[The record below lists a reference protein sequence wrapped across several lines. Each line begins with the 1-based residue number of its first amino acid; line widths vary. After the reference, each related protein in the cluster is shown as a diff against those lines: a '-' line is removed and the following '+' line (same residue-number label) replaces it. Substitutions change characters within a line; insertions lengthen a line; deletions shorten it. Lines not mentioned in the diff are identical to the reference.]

1 MHGPIRPTD
10 DDSPCHLISGGV
22 WFSHEHDAQRLPV
35 RRTRPRGIALLARD
49 LRLLRPRGPQA
60 DGQARRAE
68 QFDADADAI
77 RKSRSDALA
86 AEVNRWLAFLN
97 VAAPNVPKSWDGRPD
112 VHAQIEAL
120 GGYAA
125 ARDLFKASGR
135 A

>member
-1 MHGPIRPTD
+1 MSCKP
-10 DDSPCHLISGGV
+10 L
-22 WFSHEHDAQRLPV
+22 AV
-35 RRTRPRGIALLARD
+35 RRA
-49 LRLLRPRGPQA
+49 
-60 DGQARRAE
+60 RAE